1 VKILISV
8 LNYNNFKI
16 TCLCLDS
23 IIKNVEEEYVLLL
36 VDNNSTDNSYYLLKN
51 KYKNIKCLLSAKN
64 AGYAAGHKMSVN
76 YGIENKFDL
85 LWVLN
90 NDLIIKKAT
99 LKELLSSHFQN
110 GLGIYGSITLKSED
124 PDIINFAGGKID
136 DISKPLDYNAFE
148 DCELGEY
155 YKQEPNLRP
164 VQSIEGSSFLIPFD
178 IIKKHGFMRE
188 DFFMYG
194 EETDYCFRLNK
205 KGIKSYIVPKS
216 IVVHKG
222 AESLKKNRY
231 LEKYY
236 RRRNFLFFEKYHYG
250 IPILKNISIK
260 SGLISSIKYFFK
272 FYIKFKTK
280 DDLYYI
286 NLANFHALINKKGKL
301 K

>member
-1 VKILISV
+1 MKILISV

-16 TCLCLDS
+16 TSLCLDS
-23 IIKNVEEEYVLLL
+23 IIKYVEEEHVILL

-51 KYKNIKCLLSAKN
+51 KYKNIKCLLSPKN
-64 AGYAAGHKMSVN
+64 GGYAAGHKISVN

-90 NDLIIKKAT
+90 NDLTIKKAT

-110 GLGIYGSITLKSED
+110 GLGIYGSITLKSEN
-124 PDIINFAGGKID
+124 PDIINFAGGTTD

-148 DCELGEY
+148 DWKLGEY

-178 IIKKHGFMRE
+178 IIKKYGFMRE

-194 EETDYCFRLNK
+194 EETDYCYRLNK
-205 KGIKSYIVPKS
+205 KGIKSYIVSRS
-216 IVVHKG
+216 ITIHKG
-222 AESLKKNRY
+222 AESLKNNKY
-231 LEKYY
+231 LELYY
-236 RRRNFLFFEKYHYG
+236 RRRNYLYFEKYHYNKSILSNLKERVG
-250 IPILKNISIK
+250 IYNL
-260 SGLISSIKYFFK
+260 IKYF
-272 FYIKFKTK
+272 IKYLILRGEKNN
-280 DDLYYI
+280 LYYLNI
-286 NLANFHALINKKGKL
+286 ANIHALFNVKGNL